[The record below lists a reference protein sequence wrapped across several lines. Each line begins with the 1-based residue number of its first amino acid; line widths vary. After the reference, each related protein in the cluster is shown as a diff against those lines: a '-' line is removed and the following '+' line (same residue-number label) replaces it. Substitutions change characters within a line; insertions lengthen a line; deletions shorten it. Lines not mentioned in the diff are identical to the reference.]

1 MQHGSFDFHFTRE
14 STLTF
19 LESSRQFIATTI
31 EDSTR
36 LASFRDSRGQS
47 ISRWPEIVLP
57 STCVLI
63 ARPETQEVVVHQR
76 ADNAWWGFPGGAMEP
91 GESLEACAVREAYEE
106 TGLSITLSKLLCI
119 DSDPTQGAICVY
131 PDGGIVQYC
140 CVSFLASLSPGTQ
153 PTLRCST
160 ESLIVRWCPIS
171 ALPTPFL
178 PLHTQRFRTFL
189 AQA

>member
-1 MQHGSFDFHFTRE
+1 MSSFVWPRP
-14 STLTF
+14 LTVPV
-19 LESSRQFIATTI
+19 TDG
-31 EDSTR
+31 DSH
-36 LASFRDSRGQS
+36 LAFFRDSRGQLVP
-47 ISRWPEIVLP
+47 RWPEIVLP
-57 STCVLI
+57 STCVI
-63 ARPETQEVVVHQR
+63 VVRPEVQEVVVHQR

-91 GESLEACAVREAYEE
+91 GESLEACAAREAYEE
-106 TGLSITLSKLLCI
+106 TGLQITLSKLLCI

-140 CVSFLASLSPGTQ
+140 CVSFCATVAIGTSA
-153 PTLRCST
+153 TLRCSA

-178 PLHTQRFRTFL
+178 PLHAQRFRTFL